1 MKFLQSLLS
10 IVLFLSLLTAC
21 GTREEPTSTPAS
33 GGGAVISNP
42 NGTNPT
48 ITNPTA
54 VLSVT
59 LQADSR
65 QLPSGQ
71 ASKVL
76 LNVRVKDAGNQLIQ
90 GETVTFSATSG
101 DLAVT
106 QGVTDGLGMAVA
118 ELLPGAD
125 VSNRTI
131 TVTAAVG
138 GASDSISV
146 EVVGSR
152 ISVDGPSTVTIE
164 SSADLSFTLL
174 DGNGDPIVGA
184 AVVVSSAQG
193 NTIVQPPLTNSSGQT
208 QATVTDNVG
217 LDDVISASAL
227 AGSVSASF
235 NLTIRPDSF
244 HFQTPLNAAEIA
256 IGAVG
261 KLVSVQWLQ
270 NGRPVVGQTVQLN
283 TTRGLFLNGL
293 STQSA
298 TTNNFGVVDNVIH
311 SANAGGAMLSAK
323 AANGSIAQ
331 RTVEF
336 VATNPAALTLQASP
350 TTLAGGETS
359 TISAIVRDAQG
370 NLVKNQTVVFAIRS
384 DVSGGTLSVGSAL
397 TNSSGLAGTIYTA
410 GVGGPNSAV
419 ISATVA
425 NNVGAQ
431 IASTVNLTVGQR
443 ALRMV
448 LGTGKEASEVNV
460 VQNQKPYVV
469 QVSNAQ
475 GAPVS
480 GVRVELSVQP
490 LAYFKGQHE
499 GVDTLSDGKPDSWA
513 ILRSVECSSE
523 DLNQNGVL
531 DNDLASNCNGVL
543 DAGEDKDGNGLLD
556 SPEDLNNNGILD
568 AGEDL
573 DGDGFLDTVLE
584 DHLSGEDRNCSGT
597 LEPSN
602 SATIAQHPTMLPTVS
617 AGALVTDANGFGYF
631 SVVYPKSHAHWVKVR
646 LQARALVAGSESVES
661 VDFTLLELINDYNRI
676 GVEPPGLVS
685 PYGSALNCNMP
696 N

>member
-1 MKFLQSLLS
+1 MKLLQRLLS
-10 IVLFLSLLTAC
+10 VALVLSLLTAC
-21 GTREEPTSTPAS
+21 GTREEPTSTAN
-33 GGGAVISNP
+33 GGAAVITNP
-42 NGTNPT
+42 NGTPA
-48 ITNPTA
+48 ITTPNA
-54 VLSVT
+54 ALSVT
-59 LQADSR
+59 LQADNS
-65 QLPSGQ
+65 QLSSGQ
-71 ASKVL
+71 ASKVVL
-76 LNVRVKDAGNQLIQ
+76 SVRVKDSGNQLIQ

-125 VSNRTI
+125 ASNRII
-131 TVTAAVG
+131 TVTAAVA
-138 GASDSISV
+138 GASDSITV

-152 ISVDGPSTVTIE
+152 ISVDGPSAVTVE

-174 DGNGDPIVGA
+174 DGNGDPIIGA

-193 NTIVQPPLTNSSGQT
+193 NVIVQPPLTNSSGQT
-208 QATVTDNVG
+208 QATVTDTTGV
-217 LDDVISASAL
+217 DDVITASAL
-227 AGSVSASF
+227 AGSVSARF
-235 NLTIRPDSF
+235 NLTIRPDRF
-244 HFQTPLNAAEIA
+244 HFQTPLDAAEIS

-270 NGRPVVGQTVQLN
+270 NGQPVVGQAVQLN
-283 TTRGLFLNGL
+283 TTRGQFLNGL

-298 TTNNFGVVDNVIH
+298 TTNNLGIVDNVIH
-311 SANAGGAMLSAK
+311 SSNAGGAVLSAK

-336 VATNPAALTLQASP
+336 IATNPSALTLQASP
-350 TTLAGGETS
+350 TTLAGSETS
-359 TISAIVRDAQG
+359 NISAIVRDAQG
-370 NLVKNQTVVFAIRS
+370 NLVKNQTVVFAILS

-397 TNSSGLAGTIYTA
+397 TNSSGLAGTVYTA
-410 GVGGPNSAV
+410 GVGGPNSAI

-431 IASTVNLTVGQR
+431 ISSTVALTVGQK

-469 QVSNAQ
+469 QVSNSQ

-490 LAYFKGQHE
+490 LAYFKGQHQ
-499 GVDTLSDGKPDSWA
+499 GIDTLSDGKPDSWA
-513 ILRSVECSSE
+513 IINSVSCLSE
-523 DLNQNGVL
+523 DANQNGVL
-531 DNDLASNCNGVL
+531 DNDLVSNCNGVL
-543 DAGEDKDGNGLLD
+543 DAGEDKNGNGLLD
-556 SPEDLNNNGILD
+556 FPEDLNNNGVLD
-568 AGEDL
+568 VGEDL
-573 DGDGFLDTVLE
+573 DGDGILDTVLE
-584 DHLSGEDRNCSGT
+584 DHLSGEDQNCSGT

-602 SATIAQHPTMLPTVS
+602 SATIAQHPTMLPTVTG
-617 AGALVTDANGFGYF
+617 GALLTDANGFGYF
-631 SVVYPKSHAHWVKVR
+631 SVVYPKSHAHWVRVR
-646 LQARALVAGSESVES
+646 LKARALVAGSESVES
-661 VDFTLLELINDYNRI
+661 IDFTLLGLINDYNRI

-685 PYGSALNCNMP
+685 PYGSALNCDIP
-696 N
+696 K